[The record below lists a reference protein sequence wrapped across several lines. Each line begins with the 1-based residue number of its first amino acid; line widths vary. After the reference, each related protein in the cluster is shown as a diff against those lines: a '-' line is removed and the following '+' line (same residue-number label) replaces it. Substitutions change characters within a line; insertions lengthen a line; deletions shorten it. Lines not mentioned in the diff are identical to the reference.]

1 VGEYIEKVQR
11 VPKEHGLTI
20 LLVDDNPAIGR
31 ELSRLYLFRWFRQAG
46 NGREAIDLTKKIAPD
61 LIVLD
66 LSMPVL
72 NGLDAA
78 PQLRKLAPK
87 AAIVLLTMYPV
98 DAVSAQAL
106 QAGADLVLSKT
117 ESSENIIFKSHAT
130 TDHRRAR
137 HPR

>member
-1 VGEYIEKVQR
+1 MEKVKR
-11 VPKEHGLTI
+11 VPKKHGLTV
-20 LLVDDNPAIGR
+20 LLVDDNPAIRR
-31 ELSRLYLFRWFRQAG
+31 ELSKLYLSDGFAISGEAG

-78 PQLRKLAPK
+78 PHLRKLAPD

-117 ESSENIIFKSHAT
+117 ESSENILTKSHAAI
-130 TDHRRAR
+130 DHRRAH